1 MDNRQA
7 MVHKHDSHGINNT
20 YALVYNKLGVSAIG
34 PTSEENVRHLDKLPE
49 RKFYTR
55 QTRVLI
61 HSDLSHIDLSPFQ
74 YAHKKTL
81 PYHECLLN

>member
-34 PTSEENVRHLDKLPE
+34 PTSEENVRHLDKFPE
-49 RKFYTR
+49 RKFYAR
-55 QTRVLI
+55 QTVWCQFAVTYHKYTYHI
-61 HSDLSHIDLSPFQ
+61 SICTQNDLTLS
-74 YAHKKTL
+74 
-81 PYHECLLN
+81 